1 MKVYKLILFLF
12 ALATYSVEGQVRLKV
27 LGTTQDAGVPQL
39 ACLKSCC
46 TSLSADRMAQLKVSA
61 LGLIDQDKSYLM
73 DASPDIATQWQSLK
87 EEMGY
92 SVSAPDGVFLTHAH
106 IGHYTGLMYFGREA
120 MGASKLPVYG
130 MPKMQ
135 YFLENNGPW
144 NQLVALEN
152 IVIKP
157 ITNNEKVILSESLS
171 ITPLLVPHRDEF
183 SETVG
188 YLIQGPKKS
197 ALFIPDID
205 KWSKWDSDISNWIR
219 QVDYAFLDATFFDQK
234 ELPNRDMSEIP
245 HPFVVE
251 SMHLF
256 ESLSKTDRNKIY
268 FIHLNHTN
276 PLLNEQSS
284 AYQIVEKRGFHIAKI
299 NTTFDL

>member
-1 MKVYKLILFLF
+1 MF
-12 ALATYSVEGQVRLKV
+12 AFATHSLEAQVRLKV

-46 TSLSADRMAQLKVSA
+46 SSLSAERISALKVTS
-61 LGLIDQDKSYLM
+61 LGVIDRDKSYLI
-73 DASPDIATQWQSLK
+73 DASPDIAIQWQSLN
-87 EEMGY
+87 EEIGY
-92 SVSAPDGVFLTHAH
+92 TASAPDGVFLTHAH

-120 MGASKLPVYG
+120 MGASKLPVYS

-135 YFLENNGPW
+135 NFLESNGPW
-144 NQLVALEN
+144 NQLVVLDN

-157 ITNNEKVILSESLS
+157 LADKEEVILSESLS
-171 ITPLLVPHRDEF
+171 ITPLIVPHRDEF

-188 YLIQGPKKS
+188 YLIRGPQKTV
-197 ALFIPDID
+197 LFIPDID
-205 KWSKWDSDISNWIR
+205 KWSKWDYDISNWI
-219 QVDYAFLDATFFDQK
+219 QKVDYAFLDATFFDQK

-251 SMHLF
+251 SMNLF
-256 ESLSKTDRNKIY
+256 NSLSKTDKNKIY

-276 PLLNEQSS
+276 PLLNEENA
-284 AYQIVEKRGFHIAKI
+284 AYQIVEKSGFHIAKI

>member
-1 MKVYKLILFLF
+1 MKVYRLILFLF
-12 ALATYSVEGQVRLKV
+12 FLNTFALEGQVILKV

-46 TSLSADRMAQLKVSA
+46 SSLSTDRMSELKVTSLGVMDK
-61 LGLIDQDKSYLM
+61 DKSYLM
-73 DASPDIATQWQSLK
+73 DASPDIATQWNSLNK
-87 EEMGY
+87 EMGY
-92 SVSAPDGVFLTHAH
+92 TKSSPDGVFLTHAH

-120 MGASKLPVYG
+120 MGASKLPIYS
-130 MPKMQ
+130 MPKMKN
-135 YFLENNGPW
+135 FIESNGPW
-144 NQLVALEN
+144 SQLVTLEN

-157 ITNNEKVILSESLS
+157 IENKEKVILSESLT

-188 YLIQGPKKS
+188 YFIQGPNKS

-205 KWSKWDSDISNWIR
+205 KWSKWDSDILNWISE
-219 QVDYAFLDATFFDQK
+219 VDYAFLDATFFDEK

-251 SMHLF
+251 SMRLF
-256 ESLSKTDRNKIY
+256 DSLSKRERNKIY
-268 FIHLNHTN
+268 FIHLNHSN
-276 PLLNEQSS
+276 PLLQEQSPAS
-284 AYQIVEKRGFHIAKI
+284 QVVEKRGFHIAKI
-299 NTTFDL
+299 NTTFEL

>member
-1 MKVYKLILFLF
+1 MKIYKLVFVLFVLST
-12 ALATYSVEGQVRLKV
+12 LSLEGQVRIKV
-27 LGTTQDAGVPQL
+27 LGTTQDAGFPQL

-46 TSLSADRMAQLKVSA
+46 SSLSPEDLSNLKVAS
-61 LGLIDQDKSYLM
+61 LGVLDKDKSYLM
-73 DASPDIATQWQSLK
+73 DASPDIAIQWASLNK
-87 EEMGY
+87 EMDY
-92 SVSAPDGVFLTHAH
+92 AASYPDGVFLTHAH

-120 MGASKLPVYG
+120 MGASKIPVYS

-135 YFLENNGPW
+135 DFLKKNGPW
-144 NQLVALEN
+144 SQLVELNN

-157 ITNNEKVILSESLS
+157 IFDREKVVLSESLS
-171 ITPLLVPHRDEF
+171 ITPLIVPHRDEF

-188 YLIQGPKKS
+188 FLIQGSKKS

-205 KWSKWDSDISNWIR
+205 KWSKWNSDILDWISK
-219 QVDYAFLDATFFDQK
+219 VDYAFLDATFYDQK
-234 ELPNRDMSEIP
+234 ELPNRDMSTIP
-245 HPFVVE
+245 HPFVIE
-251 SMHLF
+251 SMSLF
-256 ESLSKTDRNKIY
+256 DSLDKADKNKIY

-284 AYQIVEKRGFHIAKI
+284 AYQFVEKRGFHIAKI